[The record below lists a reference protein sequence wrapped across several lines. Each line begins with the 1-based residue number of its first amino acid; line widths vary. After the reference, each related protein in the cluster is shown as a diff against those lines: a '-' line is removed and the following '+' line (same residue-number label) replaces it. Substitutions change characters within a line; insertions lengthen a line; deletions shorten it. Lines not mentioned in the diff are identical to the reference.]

1 MMAAGA
7 VSWEA
12 DAIESCSDN
21 ELLAAARA
29 GSNPAYGELWRRH
42 TGAAMLVARRHRGRT
57 SADDIVAAAAT
68 RVLGLLREGR
78 GPEDNF
84 RSYFLCTVRSVAVD
98 CSRQEMREVPADDE
112 QLEYALRPQSR
123 PAADR
128 DLGLDLDP
136 ELVHLAF
143 TGLSESDQQ
152 LLWHT
157 TVEGGAPRVVAR
169 RLGLSPNA
177 VSVRA
182 MRAREALRS
191 RYLDSVAARWANRCD
206 TEECRW
212 VLEHLGGLVEGR
224 LRAGQ
229 RRRVAAHVTTCPLSS
244 RALDDLT
251 SLHQQFGSFVGP
263 LVLLAGLAAAR
274 LGEAGAAKVAATG
287 ASATGTAATGTA
299 ATGTAATGTAA
310 TGTAATGTAATGTA
324 ATGTAATGTA
334 ATGVTA
340 TASVATGTAATS
352 AASAAGTGVAVA
364 SSGAATAAVTG
375 GSAVTIATGAGATA
389 SVATAASVATG
400 AASLLPAAV
409 PAGIAA
415 AAGPVG
421 LALAAPAAVAA
432 AMSTPVATAMAGLA
446 LGLGLAAATPMEGA
460 SAASIPA
467 AVAQAVAADA
477 PSPSAPAPSGTGQP
491 ACRSCHL
498 LWLKRART
506 RG

>member
-191 RYLDSVAARWANRCD
+191 RYLDSVAARWASRCD

-274 LGEAGAAKVAATG
+274 LGEAGAATFAATG

-299 ATGTAATGTAA
+299 ATGTARPARQRRRRDRHGATGTAA
-310 TGTAATGTAATGTA
+310 TGTAATGDG
-324 ATGTAATGTA
+324 GDRHG
-334 ATGVTA
+334 GDRLGSDRNRGDQCRVRRRHR
-340 TASVATGTAATS
+340 SRRGLVRSGHRGGHRRLGGDHRYRGRRHCLGGHRGERRHRRGLPVARRS
-352 AASAAGTGVAVA
+352 AGGHCRSCRPCRPGLGGARGRGSRHVDAGCHGDG
-364 SSGAATAAVTG
+364 GACSWSRPRRGNSDG
-375 GSAVTIATGAGATA
+375 GSERGEHPCRCRSSRRRRRTLAQRTG
-389 SVATAASVATG
+389 
-400 AASLLPAAV
+400 P
-409 PAGIAA
+409 
-415 AAGPVG
+415 
-421 LALAAPAAVAA
+421 
-432 AMSTPVATAMAGLA
+432 
-446 LGLGLAAATPMEGA
+446 ER
-460 SAASIPA
+460 
-467 AVAQAVAADA
+467 
-477 PSPSAPAPSGTGQP
+477 TGQP